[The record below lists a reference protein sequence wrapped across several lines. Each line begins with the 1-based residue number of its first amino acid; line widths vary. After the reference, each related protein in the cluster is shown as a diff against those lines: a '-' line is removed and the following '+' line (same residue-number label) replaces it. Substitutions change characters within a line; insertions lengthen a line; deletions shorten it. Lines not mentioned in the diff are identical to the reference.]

1 MKVKFKPEVLEIIK
15 DNIKKVYNSYQMF
28 IITHDGSNVY
38 YSKEFDVPF
47 MEVVDNMA
55 YNIYYQIQS
64 PIVISGLHVYKKHVI
79 PYIRINFELDDK
91 LFE

>member
-28 IITHDGSNVY
+28 LITHDGSNIY

-47 MEVVDNMA
+47 MEVVDSMV
-55 YNIYYQIQS
+55 YNTYYQIQS
-64 PIVISGLHVYKKHVI
+64 PINIAGLHVYKKHVI
-79 PYIRINFELDDK
+79 PYYNFTIELNEDI
-91 LFE
+91 F